1 MALPGE
7 TVRLGAEYPY
17 KGAMPEIMSSAAGFY
32 VGYRMLDGAPYSR
45 ESGYYP
51 SREAVVEAML
61 KGTISWR

>member
-7 TVRLGAEYPY
+7 TVRLGAPHPY
-17 KGAMPEIMSSAAGFY
+17 EDAMPKIMQSAAGFY
-32 VGYRMLDGAPYSR
+32 VGYSCEDGSPYSR

-61 KGTISWR
+61 KGAISWR

>member
-17 KGAMPEIMSSAAGFY
+17 EGAMPEIMNSAAGYY
-32 VGYRMLDGAPYSR
+32 VGYRCEDGGPYSR

-51 SREAVVEAML
+51 SHEAAVEAMV
-61 KGTISWR
+61 KGVISWR